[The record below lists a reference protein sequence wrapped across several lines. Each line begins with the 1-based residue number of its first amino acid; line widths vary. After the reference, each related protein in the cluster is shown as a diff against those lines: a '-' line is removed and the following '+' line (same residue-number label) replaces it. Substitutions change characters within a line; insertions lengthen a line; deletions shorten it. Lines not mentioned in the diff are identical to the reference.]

1 MKQVKNIL
9 FALLLLPFA
18 AGAQQGKAVTDFEG
32 WKISDCQTYTL
43 KELTKGAE
51 GEMKAPAKGRV
62 SENTKTIY
70 IAKQTWLQE
79 IRDTT
84 FNGIAIKQVD
94 IDSNLKMLAE
104 EVKNGTAAIYYISPF
119 ELKSPMCEMWLF
131 PINIEK
137 GFMSKAKQ
145 EYASTVYR
153 VNFFF
158 NYDPPKYEYRG
169 VDTVELE

>member
-1 MKQVKNIL
+1 MKQMKSIL

-18 AGAQQGKAVTDFEG
+18 AGAQEGKAVTDFEG
-32 WKISDCQTYTL
+32 WKISDCQAYTL
-43 KELTKGAE
+43 KELTKGAN
-51 GEMKAPAKGRV
+51 GEMKGAAKGRIT
-62 SENTKTIY
+62 ENTKTIY
-70 IAKQTWLQE
+70 IAKQSWLQE
-79 IRDTT
+79 IKDTT

-119 ELKSPMCEMWLF
+119 ELKSPMCEMWIF
-131 PINIEK
+131 PIDIAK

-169 VDTVELE
+169 TDAVVLE

>member
-1 MKQVKNIL
+1 MKRLL

-18 AGAQQGKAVTDFEG
+18 VSAQQDKTNADPTFEG
-32 WKISDCQTYTL
+32 WKISDCQAYTL
-43 KELTKGAE
+43 KELTEGTK
-51 GEMKAPAKGRV
+51 GEMKGAAKGRIN
-62 SENTKTIY
+62 ETTKTIY

-119 ELKSPMCEMWLF
+119 ELKSPMCEMWIF
-131 PINIEK
+131 PIDIEK

-169 VDTVELE
+169 TDAVVLE

>member
-1 MKQVKNIL
+1 MKRLL

-18 AGAQQGKAVTDFEG
+18 VSAQQDKANADPTFEG

-43 KELTKGAE
+43 KELTEGAN
-51 GEMKAPAKGRV
+51 GEMKGAAKGRIT
-62 SENTKTIY
+62 ENTKTIY
-70 IAKQTWLQE
+70 IAKQSWLQE
-79 IRDTT
+79 IKDTS

-119 ELKSPMCEMWLF
+119 ELKSPMCEMWIF
-131 PINIEK
+131 PIDIEK

-169 VDTVELE
+169 TDAVVLE

>member
-1 MKQVKNIL
+1 MKQMKSIL

-18 AGAQQGKAVTDFEG
+18 ASAQEGKAVTDFEG

-43 KELTKGAE
+43 KELTKGAN
-51 GEMKAPAKGRV
+51 GEMKGAAKGRIN
-62 SENTKTIY
+62 ENTKTIY
-70 IAKQTWLQE
+70 IAKQSWLQE
-79 IRDTT
+79 IKDTAY
-84 FNGIAIKQVD
+84 NGIAIKQVD
-94 IDSNLKMLAE
+94 IDSNIKMLGE

-119 ELKSPMCEMWLF
+119 ELKSPMCEMWVF
-131 PINIEK
+131 PIDIEK

-145 EYASTVYR
+145 EYATTAYR

-169 VDTVELE
+169 TDAVILE

>member
-18 AGAQQGKAVTDFEG
+18 AVAQQDKAVTDFEG
-32 WKISDCQTYTL
+32 WKIRDCQIYTL
-43 KELTKGAE
+43 KELTKGAN
-51 GEMKAPAKGRV
+51 GEMKAVAKGRV
-62 SENTKTIY
+62 SETTKTIY
-70 IAKQTWLQE
+70 IAKQAWLQE
-79 IRDTT
+79 IKDTS

-104 EVKNGTAAIYYISPF
+104 EVKNGTAAVYYISPF
-119 ELKSPMCEMWLF
+119 ELKSPMCEMWIF

-145 EYASTVYR
+145 EYATTVYR

>member
-1 MKQVKNIL
+1 MKRL
-9 FALLLLPFA
+9 LLALLLPFA
-18 AGAQQGKAVTDFEG
+18 VSAQQDKTNADPSFEG
-32 WKISDCQTYTL
+32 WKISDCQVYAL
-43 KELTKGAE
+43 NQLTKGAN
-51 GEMKAPAKGRV
+51 GELKGAAKGRI

-84 FNGIAIKQVD
+84 FNGITIKQVN

-119 ELKSPMCEMWLF
+119 ELKSPMCEMWIF
-131 PINIEK
+131 PIDIEK

-145 EYASTVYR
+145 EYATTVFR
-153 VNFFF
+153 MNFFF

-169 VDTVELE
+169 TDAVVLE